1 MFNLNTYT
9 DRDQEGRDMRHESS
23 DNGNVSSS
31 VGVTDNQS
39 VLTGMSHEMRTQM
52 NAVVAFSFLMSKE
65 EYAKDERED
74 FGNQILQACEQL
86 IELFDNFLDSAIIDT
101 GNSKAESRRGKPEN
115 FLEEILID
123 FRDTLRKD
131 KYKDILLV
139 TENQII
145 NKEEFLMDTGKIKR
159 VIRNLFQISL
169 SNTRSG
175 YIKIGYNIRDGLFN
189 LYILDSGMSY
199 FKNREFFETTDL
211 SASLEKFNDLYSAI
225 NIMLVR
231 KIISLLGG
239 SIRIEC
245 NGLTGTGVYISVPAI
260 LAERNDASERKSI
273 KTMITI

>member
-23 DNGNVSSS
+23 DIGAVSSS
-31 VGVTDNQS
+31 TGVTDNQS
-39 VLTGMSHEMRTQM
+39 VLTGMSHEIRTQM
-52 NAVVAFSFLMSKE
+52 NAVVAFSFLLSKD
-65 EYAKDERED
+65 EYAKEERED

-86 IELFDNFLDSAIIDT
+86 IELLDNFLDSAIIDT
-101 GNSKAESRRGKPEN
+101 GNSKAETRRGKPEN
-115 FLEEILID
+115 FLEEVISE

-139 TENQII
+139 TENQIV
-145 NKEEFLMDTGKIKR
+145 NREDFLMDTGKIKR

-175 YIKIGYNIRDGLFN
+175 YIKTGYNIRDGLFN
-189 LYILDSGMSY
+189 FFILDSGMGY
-199 FKNREFFETTDL
+199 FKNREFFETSDL
-211 SASLEKFNDLYSAI
+211 STSLSKFNDLYSAI

-239 SIRIEC
+239 SVRLEC
-245 NGLTGTGVYISVPAI
+245 NGLTGTGIYFSVPAGV
-260 LAERNDASERKSI
+260 AESNDASAKKSI

>member
-1 MFNLNTYT
+1 MFNLNTYG
-9 DRDQEGRDMRHESS
+9 DRDQERRDMRHENS
-23 DNGNVSSS
+23 DIVAVSSCTD
-31 VGVTDNQS
+31 VADNQA

-52 NAVVAFSFLMSKE
+52 NAVVAFSFLLSKD
-65 EYAKDERED
+65 EYAKEERED

-101 GNSKAESRRGKPEN
+101 GNSTAETGRGKTDN
-115 FLEEILID
+115 FLEEILND

-139 TENQII
+139 TENQVI
-145 NKEEFLMDTGKIKR
+145 KREEFLIDTGKVKR

-189 LYILDSGMSY
+189 FYILDSGMGY
-199 FKNREFFETTDL
+199 FKNREFFETSDL
-211 SASLEKFNDLYSAI
+211 SASLGKFNDLYSAI

-231 KIISLLGG
+231 KIIGLLGG
-239 SIRIEC
+239 SIRLEC
-245 NGLTGTGVYISVPAI
+245 NGLTGTGIYFSVPAGV
-260 LAERNDASERKSI
+260 AENSDASAKKSI
-273 KTMITI
+273 KTMINI

>member
-1 MFNLNTYT
+1 
-9 DRDQEGRDMRHESS
+9 MRHESS
-23 DNGNVSSS
+23 DIGAATSCT
-31 VGVTDNQS
+31 GVTDNQS

-52 NAVVAFSFLMSKE
+52 NAVVAFSFLLSKD
-65 EYAKDERED
+65 EYAKEERED

-101 GNSKAESRRGKPEN
+101 GNSKAETKTGKAEN
-115 FLEEILID
+115 YLEEILSE

-145 NKEEFLMDTGKIKR
+145 NREDFLMDTGKIKR

-189 LYILDSGMSY
+189 FFILDSGMGY
-199 FKNREFFETTDL
+199 FKNREFFETSDL
-211 SASLEKFNDLYSAI
+211 SASLSNSMI
-225 NIMLVR
+225 
-231 KIISLLGG
+231 
-239 SIRIEC
+239 SIR
-245 NGLTGTGVYISVPAI
+245 
-260 LAERNDASERKSI
+260 R
-273 KTMITI
+273 

>member
-23 DNGNVSSS
+23 DNGASSS
-31 VGVTDNQS
+31 FAGIADNQA

-52 NAVVAFSFLMSKE
+52 NAVVAFSYLLSKD
-65 EYAKDERED
+65 EYAKEERED

-101 GNSKAESRRGKPEN
+101 GNSKAETRRGKPEI
-115 FLEEILID
+115 FLEEILND

-145 NKEEFLMDTGKIKR
+145 NREEFLMDTGKIKR

-189 LYILDSGMSY
+189 FFILDSGMGY

-211 SASLEKFNDLYSAI
+211 SGSLAKFSDLYSAI

-239 SIRIEC
+239 SIRLEC
-245 NGLTGTGVYISVPAI
+245 NGLTGTGIYISVPANQ
-260 LAERNDASERKSI
+260 AENSDAAAKKSI

>member
-9 DRDQEGRDMRHESS
+9 DRVQEGRDMRHESS
-23 DNGNVSSS
+23 DNGAASSFA
-31 VGVTDNQS
+31 GIADNQA

-52 NAVVAFSFLMSKE
+52 NAVVAFSYLLSKD
-65 EYAKDERED
+65 EYAKEERED

-101 GNSKAESRRGKPEN
+101 GNSKAETRRGKPEI
-115 FLEEILID
+115 FLEEILND

-131 KYKDILLV
+131 KYGDILLV

-145 NKEEFLMDTGKIKR
+145 NREEFLMDTGKIKR

-189 LYILDSGMSY
+189 FFILDSGMGY

-211 SASLEKFNDLYSAI
+211 SASLAKFSDLYSAI

-239 SIRIEC
+239 SIRLEC
-245 NGLTGTGVYISVPAI
+245 NGLTGTGIYISVPANQ
-260 LAERNDASERKSI
+260 AENSDAAAKKSI
-273 KTMITI
+273 KTMINI